1 MKNKENKL
9 SRSNKLRVA
18 AYCRVSTR
26 QEEQDNSLNY
36 QKEYYHNLI
45 TSNENWEFVGIYAD
59 VASGTNQSKR
69 KQFNDMIKDCKK
81 NKIDLII
88 VKSVSRFGRNTV
100 ESLKTTR
107 KLREWGVDVY
117 FEVEKISLKQMG
129 SETILALLFA
139 FAQEESEDRSGA
151 IKWGI
156 HTGFRL
162 GHSKFADK
170 VCFGYKKDENG
181 RLIIDEDKATVV
193 EEIFSLYLQGNSL
206 RKIVDK
212 LHERGILTPTG
223 KENWTPMAIS
233 KILTNEKYTG
243 DVILQKT
250 YIKDFYTHTQVTND
264 TQLTKYLYK
273 NNNPPII
280 SKELFEQVQKLMG
293 NRSNVEIT
301 DDGRQIRKAT
311 RCSSNNSLSGKI
323 KCQICGKNFRRITTH
338 SGEIVWRCAGRVE
351 KCKTKCTARTV
362 KQSELIEI
370 INQEATITDLH
381 LDFLIEYIDFIEVDD
396 FEIKVSFKEINA
408 STKTNLLHKQDHWLV
423 QHSISGDV
431 IAKET
436 LYSKHYE
443 LLRKHL
449 RYYQGQYHLNNMDID
464 DMEQNIWLKIYSNL
478 ESYNSQYR
486 FWSWMRQLL
495 RAELQRLCKHGKRY
509 LISEESVRI
518 QSDKN
523 QFSTSNDIDK
533 WISDEYIRSL
543 IAVLTEREREIL
555 IRYLYKEETQLTISK
570 DLGVTHQRVNQIYL
584 QALEKIAN
592 CKNLNIKCAKD

>member
-9 SRSNKLRVA
+9 SKSNKLRVA
-18 AYCRVSTR
+18 AYCRVSTK
-26 QEEQDNSLNY
+26 QEEQDNSLDN
-36 QKEYYHNLI
+36 QKEYYYNLI

-107 KLREWGVDVY
+107 MLKEWGVDVY
-117 FEVEKISLKQMG
+117 FETNGISTKRMK
-129 SETILALLFA
+129 SETVLALLFS
-139 FAQEESEDRSGA
+139 FAQAESEDRSGA

-250 YIKDFYTHTQVTND
+250 YIKDFYMHTQVTND

-293 NRSNVEIT
+293 DRSNVEIT
-301 DDGRQIRKAT
+301 DDGRKIRKVT

-381 LDFLIEYIDFIEVDD
+381 LDFLIEYIDLIEVDA
-396 FEIKVSFKEINA
+396 FEIKVCFKEIDA
-408 STKTNLLHKQDHWLV
+408 ATKTNLLHKQDHWLV

-431 IAKET
+431 MAKEI
-436 LYSKHYE
+436 LYCKHYE

-449 RYYQGQYHLNNMDID
+449 RRYQGQYHLNNMDID

-518 QSDKN
+518 QTDKN
-523 QFSTSNDIDK
+523 QFCKKNEIDD

-570 DLGVTHQRVNQIYL
+570 DLNVTHQRVNQIYL
-584 QALEKIAN
+584 ETIRKI
-592 CKNLNIKCAKD
+592 KNIKF